1 MKKLTMMIFMLLMI
15 PTIYSCS
22 SSDEVVGDSASQNVC
37 PVLRQGIEC
46 EINKEVYTDYK
57 GRRIYAC
64 SEGCLKEFT
73 KNPDKYIKLLEEQ
86 GVLLEKIPVK

>member
-1 MKKLTMMIFMLLMI
+1 MKKLAMMILMLM
-15 PTIYSCS
+15 TIYSCS
-22 SSDEVVGDSASQNVC
+22 SSEEVVGNSVPQTVC